1 MLILFQ
7 RTNKDA
13 RTGKKKKERKKYK
26 TSWETKKKRTKHLEE
41 INGRKYI
48 LFVSIFNKTNAL
60 CKILNVRTVHRC
72 MKHNCKRFL
81 WFLMLLLALFLQLL
95 TGTLI
100 SVMVTLSASLRSNPI
115 SRIDN
120 DEVTASALGT

>member
-13 RTGKKKKERKKYK
+13 RTGKKKKKERNIKPAGKQR
-26 TSWETKKKRTKHLEE
+26 KKRTKHLEE

-81 WFLMLLLALFLQLL
+81 WFDATVGAVSPAADAHFGVCNSYSQ
-95 TGTLI
+95 
-100 SVMVTLSASLRSNPI
+100 R
-115 SRIDN
+115 
-120 DEVTASALGT
+120 